1 MRILL
6 AGFVGCAG
14 QYMPKHA
21 QKDALNDTLS
31 VATLN
36 LKNMMRSLDLFSFI
50 FI

>member
-1 MRILL
+1 MRILW

-21 QKDALNDTLS
+21 QKDALKDTSS
-31 VATLN
+31 VATLS
-36 LKNMMRSLDLFSFI
+36 LKSISSLDLFSFI